1 MIPLEKI
8 NPHIRFA
15 KTLSVYYKQASNS
28 ICYDCRLFYM
38 QKGNGSIRINGKEY
52 AFGADAVIYLPPATK
67 YQLSFENYN
76 DITMHVFNFDL
87 TSKYSEIVSTFG
99 TATEEN
105 YVENKD
111 LMFEIPDEFSK
122 PIFLPHAP
130 HLLNPLKQ
138 CITEHFNKE
147 QFFRM
152 SISAKFKLV
161 LTELLKDSPQFGCN
175 NLVLQVYDYIHTQ
188 CDLSTVTPKEIAD
201 HFHYHP
207 YYLSKIMKS
216 NTGKTLQQY
225 LTYYRIKKAKNYLT
239 STNLDVTFIGDRVGF
254 NSTAYFIKVFKE
266 FTGQTPI
273 QYRKTHIFF

>member
-15 KTLSVYYKQASNS
+15 KTLLFYHKQTLHS

-38 QKGNGSIRINGKEY
+38 QKGSGTILINDREY
-52 AFGADAVIYLPPATK
+52 TFGNDTVIYLPPATK
-67 YQLSFENYN
+67 YHLSFDNYN
-76 DITMHVFNFDL
+76 KLSMHVFNFDL

-105 YVENKD
+105 YIADFSLV
-111 LMFEIPDEFSK
+111 FEIPDEFSM
-122 PIFLPHAP
+122 PIIIPHAP
-130 HLLNPLKQ
+130 HLQNLLTQ
-138 CITEHFNKE
+138 CISEHFNKE
-147 QFFRM
+147 QFFAM

-161 LTELLKDSPQFGCN
+161 LIELLKDSPQFSCN
-175 NLVLQVYDYIHTQ
+175 HMVLQVYDYVHNE
-188 CDLSTVTPKEIAD
+188 CDLSVVTPKEIAT

-207 YYLSKIMKS
+207 YYLSQIMKKH
-216 NTGKTLQQY
+216 TGKTLQQY
-225 LTYYRIKKAKNYLT
+225 LTDYRIKTAKNYLST
-239 STNLDVTFIGDRVGF
+239 TNLDVAFIGDKVGF

-273 QYRKTHIFF
+273 QYRNSHKFF